1 MVLGRRSL
9 HLGACLGS
17 SFAAERPRTVPILYA
32 RPIPRLD
39 SKECKAEPGSC
50 LNFVRS
56 LAVGRIGSAHE
67 QCAVEPRVLPTVAV
81 QGRRAKKAEAR
92 EGAPEAPV
100 VDRG

>member
-9 HLGACLGS
+9 HLGACPGS
-17 SFAAERPRTVPILYA
+17 SFAAERPRTVPIRATDTQVGQQRVQNRTWKL
-32 RPIPRLD
+32 PEL
-39 SKECKAEPGSC
+39 CQVPG
-50 LNFVRS
+50 RR
-56 LAVGRIGSAHE
+56 ADK